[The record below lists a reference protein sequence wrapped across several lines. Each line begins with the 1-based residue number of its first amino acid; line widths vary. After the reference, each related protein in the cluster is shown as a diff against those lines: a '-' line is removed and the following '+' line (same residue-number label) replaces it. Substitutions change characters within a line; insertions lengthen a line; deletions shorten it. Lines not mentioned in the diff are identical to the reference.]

1 MICVSCSVHLI
12 SRRTTCAKD
21 YGLFYLNYPQING
34 VQNSDHMVRLSLLLS
49 ASQKCISAA
58 KERVQLCVL
67 WSLRDIAYLHLWVRP
82 RTIPTLL
89 CKLLYVQATALCNTS
104 TCYSRVSMAS
114 LVLYGKWRG
123 CCICWKENN
132 NNNNNNTKQRLKK
145 FEVWRESWTRS
156 FRESERERERGGE
169 RERGERERGRGTE
182 RGERREGRGGRR
194 TDGPISLSLSLSLS
208 HTKNISPLSG
218 KALYCKW

>member
-1 MICVSCSVHLI
+1 M
-12 SRRTTCAKD
+12 
-21 YGLFYLNYPQING
+21 GFFYLNYPQING

-132 NNNNNNTKQRLKK
+132 NNNTKQRLKK